1 MSAFS
6 IRAPASMLATL
17 ILLGTSALGSTAGA
31 QGTGTIRGR
40 VLEAES
46 NNAAVG
52 AQVIIVGTRLGAVA
66 NNAGVYII
74 QGAPAG
80 THTLRAVRLGY
91 EPKTQSI
98 TVTSGGEATADFTLA
113 RAAIRLDEVVTTA
126 TGEQSRR
133 AIGNTVATIRTDS
146 VAAVAP
152 VTGVHEVLS
161 GRVAGV
167 QVLNGWGM
175 TGTTPNIRIR
185 GANSISLTNEPLW
198 IIDGVRVDNSNVLG
212 NFAINPH
219 NRASTF
225 NPGDVESID
234 VVKGPSAA
242 ALYGTAAAN
251 GVIIVKTKRGQSK
264 GTTWTAYGEYGR
276 VSQPAEWTD
285 NYRSWGHA
293 LNASGQPTGNP
304 IQCRISNF
312 ALKTCAIDSLTS
324 FNPLANAET
333 SPYNESTPR
342 KVYGLQLAGGTE
354 RFTYFLSGERE
365 QETGPYSMPEAEVKR
380 ITELRGTGP
389 RSYEINPNALEQTG
403 VRGNFSMG
411 IGGNATLTATSG
423 YFDRELRTPFEGSF
437 FQGIQTQ
444 GITAPGFRTQ
454 FNGYAAQF
462 LGDMMTVY
470 QPEREHRFVGSLQG
484 AWTPKSWL
492 TTRALVGLDQA
503 SNFNTQFTFAGEGTN
518 GGWGSLAARE
528 GGRQVNRHNASKY
541 SVDLGATASY
551 DFSPTLNSKTSMGGQ
566 WFRDAFYQ
574 TAGSGYGL
582 PPGVSTVNSASS
594 RAITETTTENATY
607 GAFLEEVIAWR
618 DKLFITGGARIDQ
631 NSAFGLDAANAI
643 YPRGA
648 LSWVLSEEDFFPK
661 LSFLS
666 RMRLRGAY
674 GSAGVQPG
682 TTAALEF
689 LSPTTTVISGAETPA
704 LRLTSVG
711 NRTLK
716 PEKTAETEFG
726 TDMGFWNDRINLEAT
741 YFIKKS
747 TDALIQRTLPP
758 SLGAGANRFEN
769 IGAVENK
776 GFELSIDAQAVRTRL
791 VSLSFR
797 VNGSQIKNKILDL
810 GGVPATVGITRN
822 VEGYPI
828 RGIWSRPILSFSD
841 ANGDGILTDT
851 EITVGDSTQFKGSS
865 LPEREAGLTT
875 TLGLFDDKVSVSAQL
890 DYRGHFY
897 NEWGGERDRC
907 VGGNCRAV
915 NVPDAPLADQAAAV
929 AVSSPR
935 LGQTQWGYFVRNDF
949 IRFRELSVA
958 YRLPTNATR
967 LLHAKNASLV
977 LSGRNLGVPWTKFPG
992 IDPEMNGAA
1001 GNNANWS
1008 PPPIRYF
1015 IGKVN
1020 VSF

>member
-1 MSAFS
+1 M
-6 IRAPASMLATL
+6 P
-17 ILLGTSALGSTAGA
+17 
-31 QGTGTIRGR
+31 TGQQT
-40 VLEAES
+40 V
-46 NNAAVG
+46 
-52 AQVIIVGTRLGAVA
+52 
-66 NNAGVYII
+66 
-74 QGAPAG
+74 
-80 THTLRAVRLGY
+80 RAVRLGY
-91 EPKTQSI
+91 EPRTQ
-98 TVTSGGEATADFTLA
+98 TVTVTAEAEVVADLTLA
-113 RAAIRLDEVVTTA
+113 HAAIRLDEVVTTA

-133 AIGNTVATIRTDS
+133 AIGNVVATIRTDS
-146 VAAVAP
+146 VAQTAP
-152 VTGVHEVLS
+152 VTSVHEVLS

-175 TGTTPNIRIR
+175 TGSTPNVRIR

-225 NPGDVESID
+225 NAGDVESID

-251 GVIIVKTKRGQSK
+251 GVIIVKTKRGQSR
-264 GTTWTAYGEYGR
+264 GTTWTVYGEYGR

-285 NYRSWGHA
+285 NYRSWGRA
-293 LNASGQPTGNP
+293 LNTSGQPTGNP

-312 ALKTCAIDSLTS
+312 ALKTCTIDSLTS
-324 FNPLANAET
+324 FNPLSNSET

-342 KVYGLQLAGGTE
+342 KVYGLQVAGGIE

-365 QETGPYSMPEAEVKR
+365 EEIGPYSMPAAEVER
-380 ITELRGTGP
+380 ITTLRGTAP
-389 RSYEINPNALEQTG
+389 RSYEINPNSLKQTG
-403 VRGNFSMG
+403 VRGNFAMG
-411 IGGNATLTATSG
+411 VGANATITATSA
-423 YFDRELRTPFEGSF
+423 YFDRELQTPFEGSF

-444 GITAPGFRTQ
+444 GITAPGFRTA

-470 QPEREHRFVGSLQG
+470 QPEEEQRFVGSLQ
-484 AWTPKSWL
+484 AQWLPRSWL

-503 SNFNTQFTFAGEGTN
+503 SNFNNQFTYAGEGTN

-528 GGRQVNRHNASKY
+528 GGRQVNRHSASKY
-541 SVDLGATASY
+541 SVDFGATASY
-551 DFSPTLNSKTSMGGQ
+551 DFSPTLNSKTSIGAQ

-574 TAGSGYGL
+574 TAGSGFGL
-582 PPGVSTVNSASS
+582 PPGVSTVSSATS

-607 GAFLEEVIAWR
+607 GAFLEEVIGWR
-618 DKLFITGGARIDQ
+618 DRLFVTGGARIDQ
-631 NSAFGLDAANAI
+631 NSAFGLNAENAI
-643 YPRGA
+643 YPRA
-648 LSWVLSEEDFFPK
+648 AVSWVISEEDFFPK
-661 LSFLS
+661 LDFLS
-666 RMRLRGAY
+666 RLRLRSAY

-689 LSPTTTVISGAETPA
+689 LSATSTVISGAETPA

-711 NRTLK
+711 NRSLK
-716 PEKTAETEFG
+716 PEKTAETEVG
-726 TDMGFWNDRINLEAT
+726 ADIGFWNDRINVEAT
-741 YFIKKS
+741 YFRKKS

-758 SLGAGANRFEN
+758 SLGAGGTRFEN

-776 GFELSIDAQAVRTRL
+776 GFELSINATPVRNRW
-791 VSLSFR
+791 VSVYVR
-797 VNGSQIKNKILDL
+797 ANGSQIKNKILDL

-851 EITVGDSTQFKGSS
+851 EITVGDSTQFRGAS
-865 LPEREAGLTT
+865 LPEREAGLLG
-875 TLGLFDDKVSVSAQL
+875 TLGFFEDRLSVSAQL

-929 AVSSPR
+929 AVGSPR
-935 LGQTQWGYFVRNDF
+935 LGQTQWGYFVENDF
-949 IRFRELSVA
+949 IRFRELSVS
-958 YRLPTNATR
+958 YRLPIEATR
-967 LLHAKNASLV
+967 HVRAKNAVLV

-1015 IGKVN
+1015 IAKVN
-1020 VSF
+1020 VAF